1 MYPVWIWIITKL
13 RTPRVYKGHM
23 RRQVKLGGKNMKHWR
38 KSLIALIMI
47 VSLIAA
53 LMTGCGAKDP
63 GTADESSDKTIVY
76 GVANAWNRIMPYDL
90 VGMYSIMP
98 NEKIFDRLVGFDN
111 ENIIY
116 YRAAESI
123 DVSEDQKTFTVH
135 LRKDSLWHDG
145 EPVTAH
151 DWEWTFKTMAQPEF
165 EGYGSR
171 GFLSAFAGV
180 DDSGTGEIQIKAI
193 DDYTLEMNLKEPSTP
208 EAFFGSYSY
217 YYYVL
222 PKHLL
227 EDIPVAELGTC
238 DFWKNP
244 VGSGPCKFVSETPG
258 YEVELEAFDDYY
270 LGRPQF
276 DKLIYRV
283 MEQNTLSSGLLAGE
297 FDIGWSTV
305 SAEEALNL
313 DGQKG
318 LHAELV
324 DNKVC
329 IQLNI
334 NNEKF
339 PAEVRHAIEIAI
351 DKQMLVDSVLKGHGS
366 VTCSSLMPSSPYFNK
381 DIVFERDLEKA
392 KELLDKAGFD
402 YSQTYSLA
410 AGDESKE
417 KMAAIIQQNL
427 AEIGVKVEIM
437 TGDAATLMSGARDG
451 SIDMALLT
459 STTGSSPTYLIL
471 DFAVGAVTY
480 GRVTDPKYY
489 ELHKEVN
496 LAKDTEERIK
506 LAWEMQEVLYE
517 ESPYINLVD
526 QDIYMVCSEKL
537 SNVTVPN
544 NDKCWEWEVK

>member
-1 MYPVWIWIITKL
+1 
-13 RTPRVYKGHM
+13 
-23 RRQVKLGGKNMKHWR
+23 MKHR
-38 KSLIALIMI
+38 SRSLLAIILII
-47 VSLIAA
+47 SLMAA
-53 LMTGCGAKDP
+53 LLSGCGGDSDSDVEAV
-63 GTADESSDKTIVY
+63 DEKTIVY
-76 GVANAWNRIMPYDL
+76 GVAGAWNRLMPYDI

-123 DVSEDQKTFTVH
+123 EVSEDQTVFTVH
-135 LRKDSLWHDG
+135 LREDSLWHDG
-145 EPVTAH
+145 EPVTAY

-180 DDSGTGEIQIKAI
+180 DETGTGDIQIKAL
-193 DDYTLEMNLKEPSTP
+193 DDYTLEMHLKEPSTP

-227 EDIPVAELGTC
+227 EDIPVDELGTC
-238 DFWKNP
+238 DFWNNP
-244 VGSGPCKFVSETPG
+244 IGSGPCKFVSETPG
-258 YEVELEAFDDYY
+258 YEVVVEAFDDYY

-283 MEQNTLSSGLLAGE
+283 MDEDTLSTGMLNGE
-297 FDIGWSTV
+297 FDTGWSTV
-305 SAEEALNL
+305 SAEEAVETL
-313 DGQKG
+313 DGQNG
-318 LHAELV
+318 IHAELV

-329 IQLNI
+329 VQLTI

-339 PAEVRHAIEIAI
+339 PAEVRHAFELAI
-351 DKQMLVDSVLKGHGS
+351 DKQMIVDSVLKGYGS
-366 VTCSSLMPSSPYFNK
+366 VTCSSLMPSSPYFNT
-381 DIVFERDLEKA
+381 DIVFERDVEKA
-392 KELLDKAGFD
+392 KELLDAAGFD

-410 AGDESKE
+410 ASGSDKE
-417 KMAAIIQQNL
+417 QMAAIIQQNL
-427 AEIGVKVEIM
+427 EEIGVKVEIM

-471 DFAVGAVTY
+471 DFAVDAVTY
-480 GRVTDPKYY
+480 GRVNDPKYY
-489 ELHKEVN
+489 ELHKKVN
-496 LAKDTEERIK
+496 LATDTEERIK

-526 QDIYMVCSEKL
+526 QDIYMVCSAKL
-537 SNVTVPN
+537 DNITVPN